1 MRPLPLK
8 VDSKRLPVT
17 TQGEY
22 LQYAE
27 SVRNTE
33 LGKMGAG
40 LTAEQ
45 IKKNPEL
52 KNILGTFM
60 FEHPRNIY

>member
-1 MRPLPLK
+1 LK
-8 VDSKRLPVT
+8 NKYR
-17 TQGEY
+17 EIN
-22 LQYAE
+22 A
-27 SVRNTE
+27 E
-33 LGKMGAG
+33 LGKTGAG